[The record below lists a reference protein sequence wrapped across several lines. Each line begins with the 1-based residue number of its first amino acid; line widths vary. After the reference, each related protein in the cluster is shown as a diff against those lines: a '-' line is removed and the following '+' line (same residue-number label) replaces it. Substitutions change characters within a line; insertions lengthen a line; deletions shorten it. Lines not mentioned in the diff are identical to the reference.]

1 MGTSNLYDR
10 IVGQHSSL
18 ENIMSHIP
26 GYRGYKEATDR
37 RASDRLVRQ
46 HIVQKLKE
54 QFDHLVTVEK
64 RLLTGG
70 DISQAGLTS
79 GAKLKFQTYIDR
91 VNTAAPGYSGFYDAV
106 KIGPDELAKI
116 YNFDAALL
124 DYVDKFKTAID
135 ALNTAIDG
143 KEKDPIAKAAY
154 DLETLAGEANAAFN
168 LRDDVVTQIAKS

>member
-18 ENIMSHIP
+18 EGIMSHVP

-54 QFDHLVTVEK
+54 QFDRLVTVEK
-64 RLLTGG
+64 KLLAGG

-79 GAKLKFQTYIDR
+79 GAKLKFQPILIALIRRLRAIRASTMPSR
-91 VNTAAPGYSGFYDAV
+91 LAPMNSPKSTISMPLYS
-106 KIGPDELAKI
+106 
-116 YNFDAALL
+116 
-124 DYVDKFKTAID
+124 TM
-135 ALNTAIDG
+135 
-143 KEKDPIAKAAY
+143 
-154 DLETLAGEANAAFN
+154 
-168 LRDDVVTQIAKS
+168 